1 MINLK
6 SNEIRKKKISASLK
20 AYFMTEQGFVHKNK
34 LSTTQAKRMALY
46 NDYIKNNRTKIKTDE
61 NK

>member
-1 MINLK
+1 MTNFK

-20 AYFMTEQGFVHKNK
+20 AYFMTEQGLVHKNK
-34 LSTTQAKRMALY
+34 LSAIQAKRMAFY
-46 NDYIKNNRTKIKTDE
+46 NDYIKDNRSNIRTNE